1 MRKVLVT
8 VLLVLTVLN
17 LFSAVKIGVI
27 LPMTGGISA
36 FGRMVWEGIQIAYEE
51 KPTVLGEKVELLLL
65 DTRSE
70 KTEAANAAS
79 RAIDKE
85 KVLAIIGE
93 VASAHSLA
101 VAPIAEEN
109 KVPMITPA
117 STNPLVTQG
126 RKFVS
131 RVCFI
136 DPFQGVAM
144 AVFAYKNLGAKRV
157 VVFTDVEQ
165 DYSVGLSNFFKDKF
179 TELGGQVKRVF
190 FRSGDQDFS
199 AQLSVA
205 MSFNPDAIYITGYYP
220 EIALISRQARQLGFT
235 GYILA
240 GDGADAPE
248 LIEIGGE
255 AVEGLLFTTH
265 YHPKAASNPVA
276 KKFVEVYKEKY
287 GKEPAALSALGYD
300 AYMVLLDAIE
310 RAGGFDTEKIA
321 EEIRKTEDFN
331 GASGIINIDENGDAI
346 KSVVVNVVKN
356 GSVDF
361 EAVINPGDLK

>member
-1 MRKVLVT
+1 MYKRQLLVFT
-8 VLLVLTVLN
+8 VLS
-17 LFSAVKIGVI
+17 LFSAVRIAVI

-36 FGRMVWEGIQIAYEE
+36 FGRMVWEGIQIAHEE
-51 KPTVLGEKVELLLL
+51 KPTVLGEEVELVLL

-70 KTEAANAAS
+70 KTEAANAAA

-109 KVPMITPA
+109 KVPMVTPA

-136 DPFQGVAM
+136 DPFQGSAM

-157 VVFTDVEQ
+157 AVFTDVEQ

-179 TELGGQVKRVF
+179 TELGGQVKSVL

-287 GKEPAALSALGYD
+287 GKEPAALNALGYD

-310 RAGGFDTEKIA
+310 RAGSFDREKIA
-321 EEIRKTEDFN
+321 EEIRKTENFN
-331 GASGIINIDENGDAI
+331 GASGIINIDKNGDAI

-361 EAVINPGDLK
+361 EAVINPDDLK

>member
-1 MRKVLVT
+1 MKKVISMFLIVLV
-8 VLLVLTVLN
+8 VAS

-36 FGRMVWEGIQIAYEE
+36 FGRMVWEGIQIAHEE
-51 KPTVLGEKVELLLL
+51 KPSVLGEKIELVLL

-70 KTEAANAAS
+70 KTEAANAAA

-101 VAPIAEEN
+101 IAPLAEEN
-109 KVPMITPA
+109 KVPMISPA

-136 DPFQGVAM
+136 DPFQGAAM
-144 AVFAYKNLGAKRV
+144 AVFAYKNLGVKRV

-165 DYSVGLSNFFKDKF
+165 DYSVGLTNFFINKF
-179 TELGGQVKRVF
+179 TALGGQVKRVYF
-190 FRSGDQDFS
+190 KSGDQDFS

-205 MSFNPDAIYITGYYP
+205 MAFNPDAIYVTGYYP
-220 EIALISRQARQLGFT
+220 EIALIARQARQLGFT

-276 KKFVEVYKEKY
+276 QKFVEVYREKY
-287 GKEPAALSALGYD
+287 GKDPAALNALGYD

-310 RAGGFDTEKIA
+310 RAGSFDTEKIA
-321 EEIRKTEDFN
+321 EEIRKTRNFE
-331 GASGIINIDENGDAI
+331 GATGIINIDENGNAI

-356 GSVDF
+356 GAFDF
-361 EAVINPGDLK
+361 EAVINPSDIE